1 MAKKNDEDD
10 LFQHTAMTFGE
21 HLEELRAALFKAVIS
36 IGIGFGIGLW
46 FAPNIVQMIQSPL
59 ENALDEYYRQE
70 AEEFVVA
77 RLPPELQKDEAARS
91 LVWDQGLIPQ
101 EAFVDPRQVMK
112 ELRAKSP
119 AVAPARV
126 TNAAAAPAETPPSA
140 TPQSDSPE
148 TAVTR
153 PADTDAK
160 SATPADTAQATASA
174 TGADAKKFTKEDMLR
189 VFVWH
194 PLSDD
199 DRMKVKNFNPQESF
213 VIYIK
218 AAFLFGAVV
227 ASPFA
232 FYFLWSFVAAG
243 LYPHERKYIHTF
255 LPASVGLFIAG
266 ASLAFFAVF
275 PPVLRFFFGITKS
288 MGQGIEPRI
297 SEWMSFVLLLPLG
310 FGVAFQLPL
319 VMLFLERIRIFTVK
333 AYLAKWRVAVLL
345 MAIAAMVLSP
355 GGDPYSMMMMLGP
368 LILLYF
374 GGIALC
380 HYFPANRGVAV
391 DSAS

>member
-119 AVAPARV
+119 AVAPRPAANSSAA
-126 TNAAAAPAETPPSA
+126 TAGTQSESPETDATTAGDADTQAAAAAGTAGA
-140 TPQSDSPE
+140 TVP
-148 TAVTR
+148 
-153 PADTDAK
+153 
-160 SATPADTAQATASA
+160 ATA
-174 TGADAKKFTKEDMLR
+174 ADAKKFTKEDMLR

>member
-1 MAKKNDEDD
+1 MAKKIDEDD

-21 HLEELRAALFKAVIS
+21 HLEELRAALFKAVLS
-36 IGIGFGIGLW
+36 IGIGFAIGLW
-46 FAPNIVQMIQSPL
+46 FAPKIVQLIQSPL
-59 ENALDEYYRQE
+59 ENALDEFYREE
-70 AEEFVVA
+70 AEEFVAA

-91 LVWDQGLIPQ
+91 LVWDEGLIPQ
-101 EAFVDPRQVMK
+101 EAFVDPRQVLK
-112 ELRAKSP
+112 EMQAKTPASAATPP
-119 AVAPARV
+119 AVDSQPA
-126 TNAAAAPAETPPSA
+126 AG
-140 TPQSDSPE
+140 
-148 TAVTR
+148 
-153 PADTDAK
+153 
-160 SATPADTAQATASA
+160 TASPPA
-174 TGADAKKFTKEDMLR
+174 TTDRAVASEAKEKTAEPAGAVSAQPAAKKFSRDDMLR

-218 AAFLFGAVV
+218 AAFLFGAIV

-255 LPASVGLFIAG
+255 LPASISLFIAG

-368 LILLYF
+368 LVLLYF

-380 HYFPANRGVAV
+380 HYLPANRGVAV
-391 DSAS
+391 EKAS

>member
-36 IGIGFGIGLW
+36 IGIGFAIGLW

-70 AEEFVVA
+70 AEEFVAA

-101 EAFVDPRQVMK
+101 EAFVDPRQVLK

-119 AVAPARV
+119 AAAPAEILS
-126 TNAAAAPAETPPSA
+126 TAAAPAAPRESGP
-140 TPQSDSPE
+140 PE
-148 TAVTR
+148 TAATSASE
-153 PADTDAK
+153 PAAK
-160 SATPADTAQATASA
+160 TAAPATVAE
-174 TGADAKKFTKEDMLR
+174 AKQFTKEDMLR

-218 AAFLFGAVV
+218 AAFLFGAIV

-255 LPASVGLFIAG
+255 LPASVSLFIAG

-345 MAIAAMVLSP
+345 MAIAAMILSP

-380 HYFPANRGVAV
+380 HWFPAHRGVAV
-391 DSAS
+391 EKAD